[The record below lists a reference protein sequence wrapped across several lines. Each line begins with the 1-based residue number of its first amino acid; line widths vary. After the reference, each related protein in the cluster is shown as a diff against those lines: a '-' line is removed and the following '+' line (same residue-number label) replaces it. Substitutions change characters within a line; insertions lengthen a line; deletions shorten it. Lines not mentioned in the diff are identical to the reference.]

1 MKKISAIFLICVLV
15 LVGCGGGGQASKD
28 EAVALDYINTYL
40 NGTDK
45 EAKKKFVEE
54 KVHPEAMPLF
64 AMGMSLVTPEK
75 NMYKNPKVIE
85 STEYEKDGEKATL
98 VLLTGTVDGKD
109 KEIIILTMDGKVGF
123 GFTPDSNSED
133 MKKNYEEMRS
143 KFKTEPLK

>member
-15 LVGCGGGGQASKD
+15 LVGCGGGQASKD
-28 EAVALDYINTYL
+28 EALALDYINTYL

-45 EAKKKFVEE
+45 EAKEKFVEE

-64 AMGMSLVTPEK
+64 AMGIGLVTPEK

-85 STEYEKDGEKATL
+85 STEYEKDGEKGTL
-98 VLLTGTVDGKD
+98 VLLSGTVDGKD
-109 KEIIILTMDGKVGF
+109 KEMIVLTMDGKIGF
-123 GFTPDSNSED
+123 GFEPDSKSES
-133 MKKNYEEMRS
+133 MKKSYDEMRS